1 MAGGAY
7 RVFFREQ
14 RMRRVM
20 MKSKIHRV
28 TVTETNLEYEGSL
41 TVDEELLEAA
51 DILPNEQ
58 VHVWDVTNGSRLI
71 TYALVGKRGSGIVC
85 VNGAGAHLIKPGDL
99 VIVATYAT
107 LKDKDA
113 RRYKPLIVLVDASN
127 RLKKIPKS
135 ERE

>member
-1 MAGGAY
+1 
-7 RVFFREQ
+7 
-14 RMRRVM
+14 MRRVM

-28 TVTETNLEYEGSL
+28 TVTEANLDYEGSL
-41 TVDEELLEAA
+41 TIDEELLEAA

-58 VHVWDVTNGSRLI
+58 VHVWDVTNGNRLI

-107 LKDKDA
+107 MKDKDA
-113 RRYKPLIVLVDASN
+113 RRYKPLVIFVDADN
-127 RLKKIPKS
+127 RLKKLPKPD
-135 ERE
+135 RD

>member
-1 MAGGAY
+1 MTFG
-7 RVFFREQ
+7 RK

-28 TVTETNLEYEGSL
+28 TVTETNIDYEGSL
-41 TVDEELLEAA
+41 TIDEDLLEAA

-85 VNGAGAHLIKPGDL
+85 VNGAGAHLIKTGDV

-107 LKDKDA
+107 MKDKDA
-113 RRYKPLIVLVDASN
+113 RRYKPLVVFVDENN
-127 RLKKIPKS
+127 REKKISKS
-135 ERE
+135 DDQD